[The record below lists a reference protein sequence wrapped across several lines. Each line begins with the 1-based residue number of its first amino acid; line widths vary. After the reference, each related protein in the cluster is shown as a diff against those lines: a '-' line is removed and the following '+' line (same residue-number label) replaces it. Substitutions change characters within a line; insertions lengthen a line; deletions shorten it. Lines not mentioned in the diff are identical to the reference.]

1 MKITETALAVIAV
14 ALLAFASSCAVE
26 ADYPGYAGYD
36 AYYYYPDYEVY
47 YYPRSHQYWWRDG
60 NDWRHGDRAPSRF
73 VLRDRDRVRID
84 MDHQPH
90 TDHARV
96 RDMHPSHNQ
105 ARNDATDG
113 AAGRREGGTRGGD
126 RGAARGGADRGGRGG
141 DRGGGGGGGDRG
153 GGAGDRGGGDGG
165 RR

>member
-1 MKITETALAVIAV
+1 MKVRETALAVVAA
-14 ALLAFASSCAVE
+14 ALLAFVSGCAVE

-60 NDWRHGDRAPSRF
+60 NNWRNGDRPPARF
-73 VLRDRDRVRID
+73 NLHDRDRVRID
-84 MDHQPH
+84 MDHPPH

-96 RDMHPSHNQ
+96 REMFPSHNANQ
-105 ARNDATDG
+105 T
-113 AAGRREGGTRGGD
+113 AGRGDAGTQRGDSGGQRGD
-126 RGAARGGADRGGRGG
+126 SGAARGGGGDRSSGGGSGGG
-141 DRGGGGGGGDRG
+141 DRGGGGGGNDS
-153 GGAGDRGGGDGG
+153 GG